1 MCHKVPEFHY
11 LCGELQ
17 EFEDTV
23 LKGVLSS
30 PLQSSFVKLIFNIK
44 FSFDTL
50 FLEMKKMQHS
60 VTLTVTFET
69 DNEIQ
74 SQSVKTY

>member
-1 MCHKVPEFHY
+1 MFTYQHRFIPLLMRRVKISWLLQDAYRSNAKDSLKVCHKVPEFHY

-30 PLQSSFVKLIFNIK
+30 PVIILC
-44 FSFDTL
+44 
-50 FLEMKKMQHS
+50 
-60 VTLTVTFET
+60 ET
-69 DNEIQ
+69 DL
-74 SQSVKTY
+74 

>member
-30 PLQSSFVKLIFNIK
+30 PVIILCETNIK